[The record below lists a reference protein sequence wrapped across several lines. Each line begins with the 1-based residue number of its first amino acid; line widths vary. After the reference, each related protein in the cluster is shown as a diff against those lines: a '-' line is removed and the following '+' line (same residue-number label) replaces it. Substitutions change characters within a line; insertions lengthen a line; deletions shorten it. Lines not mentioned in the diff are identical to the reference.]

1 MAVMRKGKIRF
12 EKPNLPP
19 SRFGPKGLLSVDAE
33 GRVIVPVGDGLVV
46 QEGAGWKRV
55 DRATGLRGPV
65 YAILQDREGTLWL
78 GLSGHG
84 LARWLGYGEWEYF
97 NSDSG
102 LPSDLVYE
110 TALAPDGTVW
120 AGTDS
125 GLMHGKQSG
134 GGWNW
139 RKQEGLGDIPIHSVK
154 PDRLGRLW
162 LGTESH
168 GIARLDPKT
177 SRVEWFGRAQGLTA
191 NSPYTLVLDR
201 ENRIWAATLTG
212 LFVADLTT
220 LQFRPVP
227 DVPAAFCVAV
237 VEAANG
243 EIWAG
248 ARAGLFRLA
257 NGHWRKF
264 TTPDGLSH
272 DEVRSL
278 AADKGDVWVGYQ
290 FGREIDRIRTAGSRV
305 SVDREVGPRDD
316 SKGTTYFLGFD
327 AQHNLWAGTNRGVY
341 VRDGDKWRHYSQHDG
356 LVWDD
361 CDLNGFAAGAD
372 GAVWIGTSGGLSHF
386 TPRDQT
392 PWKDPRARLLI
403 HYGRKSGLAHRRQ
416 SPTFRATWPGPQAR
430 PTSKTQT

>member
-1 MAVMRKGKIRF
+1 
-12 EKPNLPP
+12 
-19 SRFGPKGLLSVDAE
+19 
-33 GRVIVPVGDGLVV
+33 
-46 QEGAGWKRV
+46 
-55 DRATGLRGPV
+55 
-65 YAILQDREGTLWL
+65 
-78 GLSGHG
+78 
-84 LARWLGYGEWEYF
+84 
-97 NSDSG
+97 
-102 LPSDLVYE
+102 
-110 TALAPDGTVW
+110 
-120 AGTDS
+120 
-125 GLMHGKQSG
+125 
-134 GGWNW
+134 
-139 RKQEGLGDIPIHSVK
+139 
-154 PDRLGRLW
+154 
-162 LGTESH
+162 
-168 GIARLDPKT
+168 
-177 SRVEWFGRAQGLTA
+177 
-191 NSPYTLVLDR
+191 
-201 ENRIWAATLTG
+201 
-212 LFVADLTT
+212 
-220 LQFRPVP
+220 
-227 DVPAAFCVAV
+227 
-237 VEAANG
+237 
-243 EIWAG
+243 
-248 ARAGLFRLA
+248 LFRLA

-403 HYGRKSGLAHRRQ
+403 HYGRKSGLEHRRQ